1 VKLGAFVI
9 FRASKCNKRKLNVA
23 VNRDLNVT
31 RKILDFESERRTL
44 GLSVG
49 QPTRTKDKEMKLISS
64 WNNAPWSARG
74 LKFKWVIESI
84 VFLGLTVLL
93 MASPKGWN

>member
-1 VKLGAFVI
+1 MFNA
-9 FRASKCNKRKLNVA
+9 
-23 VNRDLNVT
+23 
-31 RKILDFESERRTL
+31 
-44 GLSVG
+44 
-49 QPTRTKDKEMKLISS
+49 
-64 WNNAPWSARG
+64 WNNAPWTARG